1 MSSPEKLLPRV
12 GITVGD
18 SNGIGPEIIVKT
30 LRDPRLLTLFTPV
43 VFGSS
48 RLMAYYKKA
57 LEEPG
62 FSYST
67 LRPDAEP
74 NPRQINVVN
83 CWEDESLIE
92 PGNPTK
98 QSGQHAA
105 SAIMAGAEALSKG
118 AIQALV
124 TAPIHKSNLP
134 QDRFPFPGHTEF
146 FSQYF
151 QVRSSVMLLVS
162 GELRVGLV
170 TNHLP
175 ISQVAAAITPE
186 LVFSKLRVLYRSL
199 QHDFGISKPKIAVL
213 GLNPHAG
220 NDGMFGDEEARCI
233 MPAILD
239 AQEKKALV
247 FGPFPA
253 DSFFGSGKHQAFDAV
268 LAMYH
273 DQGLIPFKTLAFG
286 SGVNYTAGL
295 PVVRTSPDHGTA
307 FDIAGKN
314 MADPDSMRAAAF
326 LALDIA
332 RNRAIHGLP
341 EPA

>member
-1 MSSPEKLLPRV
+1 MSPSEKLLPKI
-12 GITVGD
+12 GLTVGD
-18 SNGIGPEIIVKT
+18 SNGIGPEVIVKT
-30 LRDPRLLTLFTPV
+30 LRDPRILGLCTPV

-57 LEEPG
+57 LDEPG
-62 FSYST
+62 FSYTT
-67 LRPDAEP
+67 LRADMDP
-74 NPRQINVVN
+74 NPKQVNVVN

-92 PGNPTK
+92 PGNPTR

-105 SAIMAGAEALSKG
+105 SAIMAAADALSRG
-118 AIQALV
+118 DIQGLV

-151 QVRSSVMLLVS
+151 QVRNSVMLLVS

-186 LVFSKLRVLYRSL
+186 LVFAKLRVLYRSL
-199 QHDFGISKPKIAVL
+199 QHDFGISKPKIALL

-220 NDGMFGDEEARCI
+220 NEGMFGDEEARCI
-233 MPAILD
+233 TPAIQD
-239 AQEKKALV
+239 AQDKKALV

-253 DSFFGSGKHQAFDAV
+253 DGFFGSGKHKAFDAV

-314 MADPDSMRAAAF
+314 EADPDSLRAALF

-332 RNRAIHGLP
+332 RNRATHGLP

>member
-1 MSSPEKLLPRV
+1 MSPSEKLLPRI
-12 GITVGD
+12 GLTVGD
-18 SNGIGPEIIVKT
+18 SNGIGPEVIVKT
-30 LRDPRLLTLFTPV
+30 LRDPRILGLCTPV

-57 LEEPG
+57 LDEPG
-62 FSYST
+62 FSYTT
-67 LRPDAEP
+67 LRADMDP
-74 NPRQINVVN
+74 NPKQVNVVN

-92 PGNPTK
+92 PGNPTR

-105 SAIMAGAEALSKG
+105 SAIMAAADALSRG
-118 AIQALV
+118 DIQALV

-134 QDRFPFPGHTEF
+134 QDRFPFPGHTEY

-151 QVRSSVMLLVS
+151 QVRNSVMLLVS

-186 LVFSKLRVLYRSL
+186 LVFAKLRVLYRSL
-199 QHDFGISKPKIAVL
+199 QHDFGISKPKIALL

-220 NDGMFGDEEARCI
+220 NEGLFGDEEARCI
-233 MPAILD
+233 TPAIQD
-239 AQEKKALV
+239 AQDKKALV

-253 DSFFGSGKHQAFDAV
+253 DSFFGSGKHKAFDAV

-314 MADPDSMRAAAF
+314 EADPDSLRAALF

-332 RNRAIHGLP
+332 RNRALHGLP